1 MKVPISIPPGIDLDD
16 TTFSTGQTA
25 WADVGNV
32 RFWRGQP
39 QTIGGWQRLVVNPV
53 SGICRKIFPW
63 TDNSGN
69 INIGFG
75 THTHLQVWLGG
86 TLFDV
91 TPTSFVAGNVDGLAG
106 LGWGTGAYGAGL
118 YGEATNEVDYPLTWS
133 LDTYGQNLIACPRGQ
148 TIFQW
153 TNNTATPAAPI
164 TNAPAAVTCALVTTT
179 RQIMALGC
187 NDNETSNF
195 NARAIRFSDIEN
207 PTVWTPTVSNAA
219 GEFIIDCDGVIKTAK
234 LMGEAVA
241 VWTDDDLF
249 LGQYDPSLNA
259 AGQVNGWDFKQ
270 VGEKCGLIG
279 VNAVTILAEQL
290 AYWMGSNG
298 QFYEYSLGGAPQ
310 IVPSPVQDDVFSNLV
325 PAQNDKVM
333 CSSCAQF
340 GEIRWDYPDIRDQPT
355 PIYLYDSNGAIL
367 TDASGAPLTEP
378 IPTNNFE
385 NSRYVVYSTG
395 GNLSPIGSYQRL
407 NTIWS
412 RGFMVR
418 TAYVDASTNLQYP
431 IGVDNSGLAFYHELG
446 QSADGAAFDWYAQ
459 TADFYASDNVEQL
472 LKIRSIWPDV
482 HGQLGTINLTIKT
495 RLYPQDA
502 NVRSKGPFLLTPGRS
517 KKDFLATGRIIAL
530 RYEGNSAPT
539 FARLGMPVYDAI
551 DAGLR

>member
-1 MKVPISIPPGIDLDD
+1 MKIPITIPPGIDIDD
-16 TTFSTGQTA
+16 TTFSVGQSA

-39 QTIGGWQRLVVNPV
+39 QTIGGWQRLVVTPV
-53 SGICRKIFPW
+53 SGICRKAFSW

-69 INIGFG
+69 INLAFG
-75 THTHLQVWLGG
+75 THTHLQIWLGG
-86 TLFDV
+86 SLFDI

-106 LGWGTGAYGAGL
+106 LGWGTGAYGEGQ

-133 LDTYGQNLIACPRGQ
+133 VDTYGQNLIACPRGQ

-187 NDNETSNF
+187 NDIETGLF
-195 NARAIRFSDIEN
+195 NPRCIRFSDIEN

-219 GEFIIDCDGVIKTAK
+219 GEFILDCDGIIKCAK
-234 LMGEAVA
+234 MIGNYVA
-241 VWTDDDLF
+241 VWTDDGLY
-249 LGQYDPSLNA
+249 LGQYDPTLNA
-259 AGQVNGWDFKQ
+259 AGEVNGWTFPQ
-270 VGEKCGLIG
+270 VGEKCGVIG
-279 VNAVTILAEQL
+279 VNAAIVLSEQI

-298 QFYEYSLGGAPQ
+298 QFYEYTLGGAPQ
-310 IVPSPVQDDVFSNLV
+310 IIPSPLQNDVLSNIV
-325 PAQNDKVM
+325 PAQNDKIM
-333 CSSCAQF
+333 CSSCAEF
-340 GEIRWDYPDIRDQPT
+340 GEIRWDYPDVRDAPT
-355 PIYLYDSNGAIL
+355 PIYLYDAQGAL
-367 TDASGAPLTEP
+367 LLDASGQPLTEP

-418 TAYVDASTNLQYP
+418 TAYVDAGPVPYP
-431 IGVDNSGLAFYHELG
+431 IGVDNSGLAYYHELG
-446 QSADGAAFDWYAQ
+446 QSADGAAFDAYAE
-459 TADFYASDNVEQL
+459 TADFYASQDVEQI
-472 LKIRSIWPDV
+472 LKIRGIWPDV
-482 HGQLGTINLTIKT
+482 QGQVGTMNLTVKT

-502 NVRSKGPFLLTPGRS
+502 NLRVKGPFLLTPGRS
-517 KKDFLATGRIIAL
+517 KKDFLATGRIVRL
-530 RYEGNSAPT
+530 RYESTSAPM
-539 FARLGMPVYDAI
+539 FWRIGQPVYDAI